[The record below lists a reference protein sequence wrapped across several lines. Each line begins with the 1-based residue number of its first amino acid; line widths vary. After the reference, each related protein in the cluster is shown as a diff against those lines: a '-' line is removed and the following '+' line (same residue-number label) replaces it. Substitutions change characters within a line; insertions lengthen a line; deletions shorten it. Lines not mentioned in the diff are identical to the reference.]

1 LNAVGLPPALGRRLK
16 RGQGMTSDIILCVDD
31 EPYILDAL
39 KRVFFDKQV
48 VVLTATS
55 ANEALQLLSEH
66 EVKVVITDECMPCMS
81 GAELLELVRLH
92 YPDTIRIM
100 LTGHASLTAA
110 IAAINKGEIYR
121 FFLKPWDDS
130 ELEFA
135 VQAALEKYNLEAENR
150 RLLAIIRRQA
160 LDLKLLERQFPG
172 IADLDRDEQG
182 RIIVSE
188 ITQEEL
194 ERIIREC
201 EEKFR

>member
-1 LNAVGLPPALGRRLK
+1 
-16 RGQGMTSDIILCVDD
+16 MTPDTILCVDD

-39 KRVFFDKQV
+39 KRLFFDTRV
-48 VVLTATS
+48 LVLTATS
-55 ANEALQLLSEH
+55 GKEALGILSEQ
-66 EVKVVITDECMPCMS
+66 EVKVVITDECMPGMS
-81 GAELLELVRLH
+81 GAELLELVRMH

-121 FFLKPWDDS
+121 FFMKPWDDT
-130 ELEFA
+130 EFRFV
-135 VQAALEKYNLEAENR
+135 VQAALDKYNLETENR

-182 RIIVSE
+182 RIVVADIS
-188 ITQEEL
+188 QDEL
-194 ERIIREC
+194 EKIISEC